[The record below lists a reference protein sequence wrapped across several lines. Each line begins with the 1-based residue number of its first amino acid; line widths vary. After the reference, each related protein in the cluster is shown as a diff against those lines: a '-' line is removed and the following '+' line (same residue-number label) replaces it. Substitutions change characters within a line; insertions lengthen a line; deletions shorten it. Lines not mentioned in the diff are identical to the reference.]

1 MCNSNEKFKLQIDKT
16 HSHTHMY
23 AYTGCN
29 RKIELAKYLDKYS
42 LDLKYVFNVFLK
54 VICRYENLRQ
64 SALLRG

>member
-54 VICRYENLRQ
+54 VICR
-64 SALLRG
+64 